1 MSAVTD
7 LIRRLEEASPDIQ
20 DIRAAVLLILQ
31 QWETLKKQE
40 DFAQK
45 LGELT
50 DVVRQLAT
58 AQKRTEE
65 TLQKLAQAQ
74 KGTEE
79 SIERLT
85 QRIDQLAERVDQ
97 LAEQLGQ
104 LADAQ
109 RQTEERLEKLTQRV
123 DEFAQAQKLTEERL
137 EKLTQRVDELAQ
149 AQKHTEER
157 VEQLAEAQKRTEQT
171 LHSLIKEFKGF
182 KKTLGGITDAVGYGL
197 EDRIISLVPAFAA
210 REYDL
215 QVKAA
220 LRRFIEYP
228 DGRTDELNIYAE
240 GLRQGKPLALI
251 GECKSQ
257 PGKNDLRN
265 LARKV
270 ERLKRHLGI
279 EVEPF
284 LVGYSITPE
293 VARFAAAEYPHI
305 KLYWSYQFEILRESS
320 R

>member
-20 DIRAAVLLILQ
+20 DIRAAVLLVLQ
-31 QWETLKKQE
+31 QWETPKKHE
-40 DFAQK
+40 DLAQK

-58 AQKRTEE
+58 GQTRTEE
-65 TLQKLAQAQ
+65 SLQKLAQAQ

-79 SIERLT
+79 SIEKLT
-85 QRIDQLAERVDQ
+85 QRVDQLAERVAQ

-104 LADAQ
+104 LVDAQ
-109 RQTEERLEKLTQRV
+109 RR
-123 DEFAQAQKLTEERL
+123 TEERL

-149 AQKHTEER
+149 AQKLTEER

-197 EDRIISLVPAFAA
+197 EDHIISLVPAFAA

-215 QVKAA
+215 QVKAP

-240 GLRQGKPLALI
+240 GLREGKPLALI

-265 LARKV
+265 FARKV

-305 KLYWSYQFEILRESS
+305 TLYWSYQFEILRESS